1 MFKEFVKR
9 IGEIW
14 SWADYNKFFADLY
27 DEYHRETIS
36 WEELQLLAKAVEN
49 VSIHAW

>member
-14 SWADYNKFFADLY
+14 SWADYNKFFADL
-27 DEYHRETIS
+27 DNEYQRETIT
-36 WEELQLLAKAVEN
+36 WEERQLLAKVAEN
-49 VSIHAW
+49 VQIHAW